1 MGKTYIAD
9 KETLDKCYAIL
20 SADGIYGFI
29 EHMDVLS
36 PTARIEYIGQNKDF
50 TPISLNKD
58 TGAMTLN
65 SWADFPIIVA
75 NKPWMVRADGTPD
88 YRLDEND
95 YTKKE
100 DGTASDVS
108 NTSYN
113 GGAFS
118 WLARIYK
125 QEYMLGNDRV
135 VKFSMRERD
144 GFEPVGFKDPSNNV
158 LEGVWIP
165 MFYGSILGADTSTPK
180 MVSLAGLQPCY
191 NNTTDKEHTAIANFS
206 SRAAFL
212 GGGIVQTIT
221 DLLIMFA
228 KSTNSQEAYGYGNS
242 SGYDASLAPTNG
254 VKQNAVVGGGQ
265 FYGTKDAKS
274 LNKIFHSIVLGTYQQ
289 WMRDPYT
296 LLVNGRYKVSKN
308 YTYDVT
314 GAKYQDTGTAS
325 RRCSIAMA
333 VRRNT
338 VFSIRTS
345 TRPFPASEQSR
356 FIRAREA
363 HPLAVVTDC
372 GRMSRLWRSP
382 FGSVIATTVRL
393 LVCATWLWATLPGM
407 PTGTSGPPSFFYHL
421 SGSQRKQ
428 DTVIGGLG
436 VCVSRIPPVEQNRIL
451 IA

>member
-58 TGAMTLN
+58 TGTMTLN

-118 WLARIYK
+118 WLAKIYK

-165 MFYGSILGADTSTPK
+165 MFYGSILGADTSTHSGIAGPDNTVK
-180 MVSLAGLQPCY
+180 TMQNFIGEDINYYARVNFTSLVTMVDA
-191 NNTTDKEHTAIANFS
+191 
-206 SRAAFL
+206 L
-212 GGGIVQTIT
+212 GGIDVYSDKTINGFWTDRSVNIKEGMNHMNGKEALAFSRERHAYAEGDNHRVQNQQDVLMAMLKKMMSPAVITNYSSVLKAISGCFETNMASSDIT
-221 DLLIMFA
+221 DLIKMQI
-228 KSTNSQEAYGYGNS
+228 NDN
-242 SGYDASLAPTNG
+242 ASWTF
-254 VKQNAVVGGGQ
+254 KQKQ
-265 FYGTKDAKS
+265 F
-274 LNKIFHSIVLGTYQQ
+274 
-289 WMRDPYT
+289 
-296 LLVNGRYKVSKN
+296 
-308 YTYDVT
+308 
-314 GAKYQDTGTAS
+314 TGTGVMQTGGAYMPDS
-325 RRCSIAMA
+325 KLYYMIP
-333 VRRNT
+333 N
-338 VFSIRTS
+338 
-345 TRPFPASEQSR
+345 
-356 FIRAREA
+356 
-363 HPLAVVTDC
+363 DD
-372 GRMSRLWRSP
+372 
-382 FGSVIATTVRL
+382 SVKENLQAIKDVL
-393 LVCATWLWATLPGM
+393 NG
-407 PTGTSGPPSFFYHL
+407 
-421 SGSQRKQ
+421 K
-428 DTVIGGLG
+428 
-436 VCVSRIPPVEQNRIL
+436 
-451 IA
+451 

>member
-58 TGAMTLN
+58 TGTMTLN

-118 WLARIYK
+118 WLAKIYK

-144 GFEPVGFKDPSNNV
+144 GFEPVGFKDPNNNV

-314 GAKYQDTGTAS
+314 GATYHNTGIVLPTTDQDKWDYPSHYTVVPGFGAVAIEPFNGSTVLGGCDGVYYHAEGTKVGLRFGYCHHGTDTGP
-325 RRCSIAMA
+325 RCI
-333 VRRNT
+333 NL
-338 VFSIRTS
+338 TS
-345 TRPFPASEQSR
+345 DAGWSNWD
-356 FIRAREA
+356 
-363 HPLAVVTDC
+363 L
-372 GRMSRLWRSP
+372 
-382 FGSVIATTVRL
+382 GSAIL
-393 LVCATWLWATLPGM
+393 LL
-407 PTGTSGPPSFFYHL
+407 
-421 SGSQRKQ
+421 
-428 DTVIGGLG
+428 
-436 VCVSRIPPVEQNRIL
+436 PPVGV
-451 IA
+451 AV